1 MERDMKWLIL
11 VGLLGALV
19 LAASRMAQADEVP
32 KVGEAAPDFNLP
44 DQHGHMHT
52 LKEYAGKWLVL
63 YFYPKDDTPGCT
75 QEACAFRDDLHQLTD
90 LGAQVVGISVDDS
103 DSHAEF
109 AQKYH
114 LPFPLLAD
122 KSTKV
127 AQRYGV
133 LMNLLLLKMARR
145 YTFLIDPQGRI
156 NKVYDKVETSRHSRE
171 IIEDMKHL
179 TGKV

>member
-1 MERDMKWLIL
+1 MKWLVL
-11 VGLLGALV
+11 VGLLGAIAFL
-19 LAASRMAQADEVP
+19 ASRMAQAGEVP
-32 KVGEAAPDFNLP
+32 KVGEAAPEFSLP
-44 DQHGHMHT
+44 DQNGQVHT
-52 LKEYAGKWLVL
+52 LKEYTGKWLVL

-90 LGAQVVGISVDDS
+90 LGAQVLGISVDDTN
-103 DSHAEF
+103 SHAEF

-122 KSTKV
+122 KTTGV
-127 AQRYGV
+127 AERYGV
-133 LMNLLLLKMARR
+133 LMNMLLIKVARR

-156 NKVYDKVETSRHSRE
+156 DKVYDKVETSRHSRE
-171 IIEDMKHL
+171 IIEDMKRV

>member
-1 MERDMKWLIL
+1 MKWLVL
-11 VGLLGALV
+11 VGLLGAIAFL
-19 LAASRMAQADEVP
+19 ASRMAQAGEVP
-32 KVGEAAPDFNLP
+32 KVGEAAPEFSLP
-44 DQHGHMHT
+44 DQNGQVHT
-52 LKEYAGKWLVL
+52 LKEYTGKWLVL

-90 LGAQVVGISVDDS
+90 LGAQVLGISVDDTN
-103 DSHAEF
+103 SHAEF

-122 KSTKV
+122 KTTGV
-127 AQRYGV
+127 AERYGV
-133 LMNLLLLKMARR
+133 LMNMLLIKVARR

-171 IIEDMKHL
+171 IIEDMKRV